1 MIGQG
6 LEERGPGVADGVVW
20 PGAHKAEEVAA
31 VLVK

>member
-6 LEERGPGVADGVVW
+6 LEERGPGGGGVVCF
-20 PGAHKAEEVAA
+20 GAREALIVAA